1 MQGVIAVRKLFL
13 TSIAALFQAT
23 GAAQAPAN
31 AYELRRQT
39 YYYGNQSYSRCVPW
53 YTEQELYQQNQV
65 GRINDLNR
73 SSRGGTRRVSEAA
86 CQAALEAGV
95 SADVTMSYG
104 CRE

>member
-1 MQGVIAVRKLFL
+1 MTRIFLAGIAGLFL
-13 TSIAALFQAT
+13 AT
-23 GAAQAPAN
+23 GTAHPAN
-31 AYELRRQT
+31 AYELRCQT

-53 YTEQELYQQNQV
+53 YTEQELYQQNQA

-73 SSRGGTRRVSEAA
+73 SSRGGTRRASEAA

-95 SADVTMSYG
+95 SADVTTSYG

>member
-1 MQGVIAVRKLFL
+1 MAMKKLLLFGIATLL
-13 TSIAALFQAT
+13 LAT
-23 GAAQAPAN
+23 GTAHPAN
-31 AYELRRQT
+31 AYELRCQT

-53 YTEQELYQQNQV
+53 YTEQELYQQNQA

-73 SSRGGTRRVSEAA
+73 SSRGGTRRASEAA

-95 SADVTMSYG
+95 SADVTTSYG

>member
-1 MQGVIAVRKLFL
+1 MTRFFIAG
-13 TSIAALFQAT
+13 IAALFVTTETAH
-23 GAAQAPAN
+23 
-31 AYELRRQT
+31 AYELRCQT

-53 YTEQELYQQNQV
+53 YTEQELYQQNQA

-73 SSRGGTRRVSEAA
+73 SSRGGTRRASEAA

-95 SADVTMSYG
+95 SADVTTSYG

>member
-1 MQGVIAVRKLFL
+1 MEKMTQIKFGCL
-13 TSIAALFQAT
+13 TGIAALLLAT

-31 AYELRRQT
+31 AYELRCQT

-53 YTEQELYQQNQV
+53 YTDQELYQQNQAS
-65 GRINDLNR
+65 RINDLNR
-73 SSRGGTRRVSEAA
+73 SSRGGTRRAPEAA

-95 SADVTMSYG
+95 SADVTTSHG

>member
-1 MQGVIAVRKLFL
+1 MKKAFSI
-13 TSIAALFQAT
+13 SIAALFLAT
-23 GAAQAPAN
+23 GAAHPAN
-31 AYELRRQT
+31 AYELRCQT

-53 YTEQELYQQNQV
+53 YTEQELYQQNQA

-73 SSRGGTRRVSEAA
+73 SSRGGTRRASEAA

>member
-1 MQGVIAVRKLFL
+1 MKKTFL
-13 TSIAALFQAT
+13 TGIAALFLAT
-23 GAAQAPAN
+23 GATHPIN
-31 AYELRRQT
+31 AYELRCQT

-53 YTEQELYQQNQV
+53 YTEQQLYQQNQA

-73 SSRGGTRRVSEAA
+73 SSRGGTRRASEAA

-95 SADVTMSYG
+95 PADVTTSYG